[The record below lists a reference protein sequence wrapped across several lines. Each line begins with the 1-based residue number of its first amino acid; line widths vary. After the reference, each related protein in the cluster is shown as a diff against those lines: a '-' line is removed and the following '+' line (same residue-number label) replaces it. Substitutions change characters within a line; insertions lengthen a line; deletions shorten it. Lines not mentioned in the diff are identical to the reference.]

1 MDDEPGREDDGRG
14 ARTWGTIAA
23 ALAVVVVT
31 GGIAYVHHRAGEP
44 RPTASEGRSVNVTAY
59 FLGRTASGQRL
70 FAEQHSLTGVT
81 GTDLQAAVTAALGN
95 PDDPDYHSG
104 FPAGTT
110 ATATDHDTYVSIDFG
125 SRDVIRAPAHR
136 TDPAM
141 ALQALVWTADQVAQR
156 PIPVRFTVDGIPAT
170 RLLGVPVRRQ
180 IAPGSEDGTLSP
192 VSVHVGEG
200 ATITRGSLVQG
211 RANAFEATVEWQL
224 RQGEQVVRHGFTTA
238 TTCCKLAPFQLR
250 LTAPPGN
257 YTLAVRDTD
266 PSGGEGNGVTADTKD
281 IVLR

>member
-1 MDDEPGREDDGRG
+1 MDDEPGREDEGRG
-14 ARTWGTIAA
+14 MRTWGTIAA

-44 RPTASEGRSVNVTAY
+44 RPPASEGRSVNVTAY
-59 FLGRTASGQRL
+59 FLGRTAPGQRL

-81 GTDLQAAVTAALGN
+81 GSDLQAAVTTALGN
-95 PDDPDYHSG
+95 PDDPDYHPG

-110 ATATDHDTYVSIDFG
+110 ATATDHDTYVTVDFG
-125 SRDVIRAPAHR
+125 SRDVIEAPAHGK
-136 TDPAM
+136 DPAM
-141 ALQALVWTADQVAQR
+141 AVQALVWTVDDAVQRQV
-156 PIPVRFTVDGIPAT
+156 PVRFTVEGTPAT
-170 RLLGVPVRRQ
+170 RLLGAAVDPQ
-180 IAPGSEDGTLSP
+180 IPRGSEDATLSP
-192 VSVHVGEG
+192 VSLHVDEG

-211 RANAFEATVEWQL
+211 RANAFEATVVWQL

-266 PSGGEGNGVTADTKD
+266 PSGGEGNGVTTDTKD